1 MNASSHIN
9 NYSKDIR
16 LAPIIVACIVVIYLL
31 FVIVYPKAFCRPH
44 VALTALLYA
53 VVIGSLL
60 FIGELG
66 LSHVLRQQVGFN
78 RRFRRVQ
85 DSARCPELV
94 AYLTRFQSLFNTY
107 PFGLAAGAM
116 NGLIIVGLLCILR
129 YSGHSTLSHGIIL
142 LIGLLVSLL
151 TFAWTYKLLNCIL
164 GRMCGQTICS
174 HRVAITQP
182 LNTT

>member
-1 MNASSHIN
+1 MNTSSHIN

-16 LAPIIVACIVVIYLL
+16 LAPVVGACIVSIYLL
-31 FVIVYPKAFCRPH
+31 FAMVYPKPFGRPH
-44 VALTALLYA
+44 VALTVLLYV

-60 FIGELG
+60 LIGELG
-66 LSHVLRQQVGFN
+66 LSHVLQQQVGFN

-85 DSARCPELV
+85 DSVQCPQLV

-116 NGLIIVGLLCILR
+116 NGLIVVGLLGILR
-129 YSGHSTLSHGIIL
+129 YSGHSALSHGLIM
-142 LIGLLVSLL
+142 LIGLLVGLL